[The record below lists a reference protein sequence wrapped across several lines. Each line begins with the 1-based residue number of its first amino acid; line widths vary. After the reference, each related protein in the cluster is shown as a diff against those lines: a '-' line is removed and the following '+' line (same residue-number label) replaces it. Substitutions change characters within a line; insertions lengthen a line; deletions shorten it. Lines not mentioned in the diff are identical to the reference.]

1 MLARLVL
8 VLVVIGVVAVI
19 TLRYRRTP
27 APSDIDLGLLL
38 PDALLGGTPHT
49 WVVFSTP
56 YCATCGPVENLL
68 RQRFPDDE
76 VRRVDV
82 SAWPDVV
89 HALGVRRAPT
99 VVRAD
104 QQGAIELQLAGP
116 EAIREHLA
124 VSSLV

>member
-1 MLARLVL
+1 MLVRLLLVVVL
-8 VLVVIGVVAVI
+8 VAVMAVV
-19 TLRYRRTP
+19 TLRYRRGP
-27 APSDIDLGLLL
+27 APSDVDLGLLL
-38 PDALLGGTPHT
+38 PDTLLGATPHT
-49 WVVFSTP
+49 WIVFSTP

-104 QQGAIELQLAGP
+104 QAGAIELQLAGP
-116 EAIREHLA
+116 EAIRAHLA
-124 VSSLV
+124 VTSLV